1 MTPRDLRVGIV
12 FDSVL
17 VPAWIWRAASQ
28 IRDSAFIQCVDF
40 VLESQDD
47 GSRAAAFTVR
57 LRTFASNALFSV
69 YERLDYLLFKSRKDA
84 LAVIDIGAE
93 LPKARKL
100 DCSLA
105 DQLAFDASAVLTLQ
119 AARLDVLLWL
129 SDHTPPRE
137 ILRTAR
143 YGVWAFRHGESRTYT
158 SLPALFWE
166 IYDQNPVSSTTLE
179 ILDENPEHA
188 HVIYRSWSATDQISL
203 YRTRNA
209 AYWKTASF
217 ASRRLRDLHRR
228 GWDYIRTLP
237 TYDEPRPSG
246 THVRGTPSNLRMIR
260 YLGRVLT
267 KAVWRQVRSR
277 LYTEEWFVAY
287 RTRGEETP
295 SSSARTFQ
303 VIAPPSNRSI
313 MDPFIIQRD
322 GREFVLC
329 EDYSPHTQ
337 RGVIAWFEL
346 IPSGSSS
353 APEVALERNHHLSY
367 PFILEWND
375 GIFMVPETASAG
387 KIELYRAKTFPSEWM
402 LEKVLMSDVVAFDAT
417 IVEYAGKF
425 WLFASMP
432 EDGARINDEL
442 SLFYSDSPV
451 GDWTPHPMNPV
462 VSDVRRARPAGRIFS
477 KDGSLVRPGQDCSMG
492 YGYAVVFNCIDVLSE
507 TDYRETEIGRIDPNW
522 MKGNVGTHSYN
533 FSERYEIIDG
543 RRERIKIRSVRLR

>member
-12 FDSVL
+12 FDSIL

-28 IRDSAFIQCVDF
+28 IPDSAFVQCVYF
-40 VLESQDD
+40 VLESQNH
-47 GSRAAAFTVR
+47 GSRAAFTTR
-57 LRTFASNALFSV
+57 LRTFASYALFSV
-69 YERLDYLLFKSRKDA
+69 YERFDYILFKSRKDA
-84 LAVIDIGAE
+84 LAVIDISAE

-100 DCSLA
+100 ACSSA

-119 AARLDVLLWL
+119 SAHLDVLIWL
-129 SDHTPPRE
+129 SDHKPPRE

-143 YGVWAFRHGESRTYT
+143 YGVWAFRHGENRTYADM
-158 SLPALFWE
+158 PALFWE

-179 ILDENPEHA
+179 VLDENPEHG

-203 YRTRNA
+203 YRNRNA
-209 AYWKTASF
+209 TYWKTASF
-217 ASRRLRDLHRR
+217 AGRRLRDLHRS

-237 TYDEPRPSG
+237 TYDEPMPAG
-246 THVRGTPSNLRMIR
+246 TYVRRTPSNLRMIR
-260 YLGRVLT
+260 YLVRILA

-277 LYTEEWFVAY
+277 LYAEEWFIAY

-303 VIAPPSNRSI
+303 VIAPPSDRSI
-313 MDPFIIQRD
+313 MDPFIIQWD

-337 RGVIAWFEL
+337 KGVIAWFEL
-346 IPSGSSS
+346 IPSGPSS

-367 PFILEWND
+367 PFILEWNG
-375 GIFMVPETASAG
+375 GIFMAPETASAG

-477 KDGSLVRPGQDCSMG
+477 KDGSLVRPGQDCSIG
-492 YGYAVVFNCIDVLSE
+492 YGYAVVFNRIDVLSE

-533 FSERYEIIDG
+533 FSERYEVIDG
-543 RRERIKIRSVRLR
+543 RRERLRIRSVRLR